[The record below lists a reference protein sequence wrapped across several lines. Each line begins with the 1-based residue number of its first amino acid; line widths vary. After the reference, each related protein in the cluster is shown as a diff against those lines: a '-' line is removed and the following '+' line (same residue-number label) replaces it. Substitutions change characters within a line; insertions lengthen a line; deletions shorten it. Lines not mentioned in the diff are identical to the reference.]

1 MFKTIKELVD
11 KATENNSLFETIIE
25 AEIYDSNESY
35 QVVWDRMK
43 GQLEVMERTIK
54 LGNLGVEST
63 TKLTGNDAKKLDDY
77 INKGHSIMD
86 KSVLKAV
93 RNAIA
98 TNEVNAAMGL
108 ICATPTAGSA
118 GVVPGVLFG
127 LSERYNFSQEQQIK
141 FLFVAGG
148 IALIIANNASISG
161 AMGGCQAEIGS
172 ASAMAA
178 AALVD
183 ALGGSPQ
190 MAAQACAMTIKNML
204 GLICDP
210 VAGLVEVP
218 CVKRNALGATQA
230 IIAADMALA
239 GIESRI
245 LVDDVIETMYR
256 VGQDMPT
263 KFKETAQGGL
273 AKSVSGIKL
282 EKAIFNDDIK

>member
-1 MFKTIKELVD
+1 MFHTIKDLVA
-11 KATENNSLFETIIE
+11 KAEEKNSLFDAIMETE
-25 AEIYDSNESY
+25 MFDSGESY
-35 QVVWDRMK
+35 EVIWNRMST
-43 GQLEVMERTIK
+43 QLEVMKRTVNQ
-54 LGNLGVEST
+54 GNLGVEST
-63 TKLTGNDAKKLDDY
+63 TKLTGGDAKKLDAY
-77 INKGHSIMD
+77 IKKGNSILNE
-86 KSVLKAV
+86 SGLKAV

-98 TNEVNAAMGL
+98 TNEVNASMGL

-118 GVVPGVLFG
+118 GVVPGVLLG
-127 LSERYNFSQEQQIK
+127 LSERYKFTNEEQIR

-148 IALIIANNASISG
+148 VGLIIANNASISG

-172 ASAMAA
+172 ASAMAS

-183 ALGGSPQ
+183 ALGGTPE

-218 CVKRNALGATQA
+218 CVKRNALGAAQA
-230 IIAADMALA
+230 IVSADLALA

-245 LVDDVIETMYR
+245 PVDDVIETMYR
-256 VGQDMPT
+256 VGQDMPS

-273 AKSVSGIKL
+273 AKSEAGMRI
-282 EKAIFNDDIK
+282 EAEIFG

>member
-1 MFKTIKELVD
+1 MFHTIKDLVA
-11 KATENNSLFETIIE
+11 KAEEKNSLFDAIMETE
-25 AEIYDSNESY
+25 MFDSGESY
-35 QVVWDRMK
+35 EVIWNRMST
-43 GQLEVMERTIK
+43 QLEVMKRTVNQ
-54 LGNLGVEST
+54 GNLGVEST
-63 TKLTGNDAKKLDDY
+63 TKLTGGDAKKLDAY
-77 INKGHSIMD
+77 IKKGNSILNE
-86 KSVLKAV
+86 SVLKAV

-98 TNEVNAAMGL
+98 TNEVNASMGL

-118 GVVPGVLFG
+118 GVVPGVLLG
-127 LSERYNFSQEQQIK
+127 LSERYKFTNEEQIR

-148 IALIIANNASISG
+148 VGLIIANNASISG

-172 ASAMAA
+172 ASAMAS

-183 ALGGSPQ
+183 ALGGTPE

-218 CVKRNALGATQA
+218 CVKRNALGAAQA
-230 IIAADMALA
+230 IVSADLALA

-245 LVDDVIETMYR
+245 PVDDVIETMYR
-256 VGQDMPT
+256 VGQDMPS

-273 AKSVSGIKL
+273 AKSEAGMRI
-282 EKAIFNDDIK
+282 EAEIFG